1 MRARIEQ
8 VSPRMTGRMQLT
20 LANCLQVNAM
30 VKRHELLR
38 GRPYQGDLALLE
50 ACVGIIVHCTA
61 LLIDLQASRQLNEN
75 FYDDDGNPWEHPG
88 TRRSW
93 THSQVHLA
101 VSACEGPSPVSQ
113 SPPSCCSSHWN
124 CECKWLSSWF
134 PSGFWRSAF
143 RVTCVCSCR

>member
-8 VSPRMTGRMQLT
+8 VSPRMTDRMQLT

-75 FYDDDGNPWEHPG
+75 FYDDDGNPWEPWEEEELDAQSG
-88 TRRSW
+88 PFGSKRMRR
-93 THSQVHLA
+93 A
-101 VSACEGPSPVSQ
+101 
-113 SPPSCCSSHWN
+113 
-124 CECKWLSSWF
+124 
-134 PSGFWRSAF
+134 
-143 RVTCVCSCR
+143 